1 MLQTILS
8 YLTFDFYL
16 TAGFF
21 LIGAFLWRLGF
32 LAATEFPSKIG
43 LLALLVYAL
52 TLIGLAKSGGIG
64 TVSALLLNTMF
75 LVAALRYARLTY
87 ILSFAGAGLYFYAVG
102 HDSTSALAAVLAGLG
117 ALLTLAYAAIYYS
130 HMRKIELPRE
140 RARREPLE
148 PGAESSKDD
157 DIARVPVRTTR
168 YTFADIVG
176 MTETKTKLLQAGQE
190 AIQGSTKG
198 EPPRNGILL
207 SGEPGNGKT
216 FFAEALAGELKLPF
230 LKLTNAEVAS
240 RWINQTTEGVKKAF
254 EDARRQAPCM
264 LFIDEVDSF
273 LESREGSG
281 SSGENNRTANA
292 LLTLINDL
300 RGSGVL
306 LVAATNFL
314 DRLDQAG
321 VREGRFDFKIEIP
334 PPDEEARRALL
345 HRAITSAHKQDLS
358 APRAS
363 LIPAM
368 PGRRSA
374 PPSTR
379 TPCITELSGV
389 ERAAKRWEGFS
400 VARIGAVGKEALDT
414 AMREGRSQI
423 DFDDLMLAMRTLQG
437 TLGDRI
443 PEDTPGIDG
452 VYMPAASGHRLAS
465 VALRMNDI
473 ERVENLG
480 GSLPSGVL
488 FYGPP
493 GTGKTFA
500 ARALAKET
508 GWAFIAVNGQEL
520 QSDRDA
526 VKKLIKRAR
535 DIRPVIVFIDEADD
549 VLADRSTNAWNKS
562 ITNDLLTAMDGAKGK
577 VPDIVW
583 VAATN
588 MPDALDSAVVR
599 GGRFT
604 EKIYFGLPDEATLA
618 TYITSW
624 RMKSRSSFDAT
635 LTPIALAGLIG
646 QASIANVQAIL
657 QTAVN
662 HMIGHGHDLVRAE
675 HVIAARDEVL
685 AGN

>member
-1 MLQTILS
+1 MLQTMLS
-8 YLTFDFYL
+8 FLTFDFYL
-16 TAGFF
+16 TLGFL
-21 LIGAFLWRLGF
+21 LIGSLLWRPGF
-32 LAATEFPSKIG
+32 LAATEFPSKIS
-43 LLALLVYAL
+43 LLVLLVYAI
-52 TLIGLAKSGGIG
+52 TLIGVAKNGGVGIMA
-64 TVSALLLNTMF
+64 ALLVNTML

-87 ILSFAGAGLYFYAVG
+87 ILSFAGAGLYFYAMG
-102 HDSTSALAAVLAGLG
+102 HDSTSALAAGIAGPS
-117 ALLTLAYAAIYYS
+117 ALLSLAYAAVYYS
-130 HMRKIELPRE
+130 HMRKIEPRE
-140 RARREPLE
+140 RARREPRE
-148 PGAESSKDD
+148 PGKDD
-157 DIARVPVRTTR
+157 DVASIPVRAPR

-190 AIQGSTKG
+190 AIRGSAKG

-216 FFAEALAGELKLPF
+216 FFSEALAGELRLPF
-230 LKLTNAEVAS
+230 MKLTNAEVAS

-345 HRAITSAHKQDLS
+345 HRAITSAHKQDLP

-374 PPSTR
+374 PPSTK
-379 TPCITELSGV
+379 TPYITELSGV

-423 DFDDLMLAMRTLQG
+423 GFDDLMLAMRTLQG
-437 TLGDRI
+437 TLGDKI

-452 VYMPAASGHRLAS
+452 VYMPAASGHRFAS

-493 GTGKTFA
+493 GTGKTLG
-500 ARALAKET
+500 ARALAKAT

-562 ITNDLLTAMDGAKGK
+562 VTNDLLTAMDGAKGK

-618 TYITSW
+618 MYITSW
-624 RMKSRSSFDAT
+624 RKKSRSSFDDA
-635 LTPIALAGLIG
+635 LTPVVLAGLIG
-646 QASIANVQAIL
+646 QVSIANVQAIL